1 MGESGIGKSEAALE
15 LIKRGHRPVSYTH
28 LGAVEEIEELIG
40 ITGIHRMEAYDIS
53 NTNGYE
59 SVASMIVYEDGKPK
73 RNNCNKVLVFYG
85 YRPLPFHKQEYEG

>member
-1 MGESGIGKSEAALE
+1 M
-15 LIKRGHRPVSYTH
+15 
-28 LGAVEEIEELIG
+28 EEIEELIG

-73 RNNCNKVLVFYG
+73 VIIIESLELSLLRVLTIM
-85 YRPLPFHKQEYEG
+85 PA